1 MYTKLIIYNESL
13 GVPIAL
19 LGNNKPTNRLANAT
33 DGNEGLMED
42 NRVDINSIVKIHF
55 HQIYE

>member
-1 MYTKLIIYNESL
+1 MIYNECSDRSL

-19 LGNNKPTNRLANAT
+19 LGNNRPTNRLANAT

-42 NRVDINSIVKIHF
+42 NRVNINSFGKIHV